1 MRPGSWRGLP
11 GRGRGVGKGAEAAR
25 ARAAGG
31 EAGAGPWGARS
42 AAGKRWNGP
51 SRHRTEG
58 LRAPSTPLAH
68 SGCDVRASLLAR
80 LPFDCRHC
88 GASQATNGAKPPRAA
103 PHPAALVHRHRPR
116 LQLVGLQGIGREVA
130 DLQFC
135 EMVDEVIV
143 GHPERLE
150 ERDPCGRMGKVR
162 LWVKRSTIG
171 QFRRTCAWPQRR
183 PCLSSLG

>member
-103 PHPAALVHRHRPR
+103 PHPAKCPEPPCPPPRARHLAQHPGCEEKPAAAPALGVRA
-116 LQLVGLQGIGREVA
+116 QG
-130 DLQFC
+130 
-135 EMVDEVIV
+135 
-143 GHPERLE
+143 
-150 ERDPCGRMGKVR
+150 
-162 LWVKRSTIG
+162 
-171 QFRRTCAWPQRR
+171 QRR
-183 PCLSSLG
+183 GPLSHQVPLVLEFHTYHKVGRP